1 MTTRMLAVL
10 LATSMASV
18 AQEEAIH
25 VVVLEGDGAIN
36 NIRSSH
42 AKGPVVRV
50 EDASNRGVPGANV
63 TFVVPW
69 GGPGVLFG
77 DAGTTLTLTTDD
89 RGEVVARTVHPN
101 RNAGSFQIHVT
112 ASKDGKK
119 ATAVIAQTNV
129 DPGSHGSSRKIALLA
144 LIGGAAAAGAA
155 VALHGGK
162 SSSATPSTS
171 GTVVVPGVRPLADR
185 NSCRVPECISEYRP
199 SSPSLLA
206 LAE

>member
-1 MTTRMLAVL
+1 MTTRMLAVF
-10 LATSMASV
+10 LAVSIASV

-36 NIRSSH
+36 NVRASH
-42 AKGPVVRV
+42 AKEPLVRV
-50 EDASNRGVPGANV
+50 EDANNRGVPGAIV
-63 TFVVPW
+63 TFVVPS

-89 RGEVVARTVHPN
+89 RGEVVVRAVRPN

-119 ATAVIAQTNV
+119 ATALIAQTNV
-129 DPGSHGSSRKIALLA
+129 DPGSHTSSRKIAILA

-162 SSSATPSTS
+162 SSSAASSAP
-171 GTVVVPGVRPLADR
+171 GTVVTAG
-185 NSCRVPECISEYRP
+185 
-199 SSPSLLA
+199 SPTLGGPQ
-206 LAE
+206 

>member
-1 MTTRMLAVL
+1 MLAVF
-10 LATSMASV
+10 LAISMSSV

-42 AKGPVVRV
+42 TKDPVVRV
-50 EDASNRGVPGANV
+50 EDASNRGVPGASV
-63 TFVVPW
+63 TFLVPS

-77 DAGTTLTLTTDD
+77 DAGNTLTLTTDD
-89 RGEVVARTVHPN
+89 RGEVVARAVHPN

-112 ASKDGKK
+112 ASKNGKR
-119 ATAVIAQTNV
+119 ATALIAQTNV
-129 DPGSHGSSRKIALLA
+129 DPGSHTSSRKIAILA

-162 SSSATPSTS
+162 SSSAAPSTP
-171 GTVVVPGVRPLADR
+171 GTVVVAG
-185 NSCRVPECISEYRP
+185 
-199 SSPSLLA
+199 SPSLGGPQ
-206 LAE
+206 